1 MAKRRRRTKKGAKK
15 SLWLVAVLIIL
26 IGLMGSY
33 VGYHLYQRHVQEQ
46 IIEKQQNAK
55 KLFIKEIAPEAQAMQ
70 KQYHVM
76 VDRLGRTSSLNLP
89 QKLVIFPA

>member
-1 MAKRRRRTKKGAKK
+1 MAKRRRRKKKGAKK

-55 KLFIKEIAPEAQAMQ
+55 
-70 KQYHVM
+70 
-76 VDRLGRTSSLNLP
+76 
-89 QKLVIFPA
+89 